1 MARNEQP
8 VAGVWVN
15 VISHA
20 ILLAMFLTSAIWLAP
35 IFFQPFDNLLG
46 SLPPALVTA
55 MKISNFCW
63 HTLLFLIPAIAL
75 LLWLDALLFGFLL
88 RRMGSV
94 AAALW
99 SGLVSLLLAGSIIL
113 FVYTIGVPNV
123 MILLQYNKNHMSH
136 RDSSNP

>member
-1 MARNEQP
+1 MAKSEQL

-35 IFFQPFDNLLG
+35 TFFQVFDNVLG
-46 SLPPALVTA
+46 SKPPALVTA
-55 MKISNFCW
+55 MNISNVCR
-63 HTLLFLIPAIAL
+63 HELLFLIPAIAL

-123 MILLQYNKNHMSH
+123 MMLLQYNKNQLSH
-136 RDSSNP
+136 HESSNP

>member
-1 MARNEQP
+1 
-8 VAGVWVN
+8 
-15 VISHA
+15 
-20 ILLAMFLTSAIWLAP
+20 
-35 IFFQPFDNLLG
+35 
-46 SLPPALVTA
+46 